1 MRFATN
7 LPFAVLLTAGLWLGC
22 VFSGF
27 GQDISATASTRT
39 ATPAVTPAQPTQKV
53 INSKPDWN
61 DLTAAQKQALSPL
74 SQLWPT
80 MTEAHK
86 RKWLVLSQNF
96 SQLPDTDKNTLQG
109 RMREWAALSAQQRAQ
124 ARLNFAD
131 AKQLPQDERRS
142 KWEAYQ
148 ALSPEE
154 KQKLA
159 AQKPIAK
166 VGAALAPKPVS
177 AEKLAVTPTATA
189 NKALPR
195 IASDQAAPAT
205 LLPNTVAAPSSVVPV
220 SAETE
225 NPTSEQ

>member
-1 MRFATN
+1 MRFTSS
-7 LPFAVLLTAGLWLGC
+7 LPSAVLLTAGLLLGC
-22 VFSGF
+22 ASMGF
-27 GQDISATASTRT
+27 AQSTSSTAAT
-39 ATPAVTPAQPTQKV
+39 TPATTAVAPARAPQKV
-53 INSKPDWN
+53 INTKPEWQE
-61 DLTAAQKQALSPL
+61 LTAAQKQALAPL
-74 SQLWPT
+74 TQLWPS

-86 RKWLVLSQNF
+86 RKWLALSQNF
-96 SQLPDTDKNTLQG
+96 AQLPDADKNTLQS
-109 RMREWAALSAQQRAQ
+109 RMREWAALSSQQRAQ

-159 AQKPIAK
+159 AQKPPAK

-177 AEKLAVTPTATA
+177 AEKLAAPPTASG

-195 IASDQAAPAT
+195 IASDQAARTT
-205 LLPNTVAAPSSVVPV
+205 LLPNTAAAPASVAPV

>member
-1 MRFATN
+1 MRLATS
-7 LPFAVLLTAGLWLGC
+7 LPRAVLLTAGLMLGC
-22 VFSGF
+22 ASMGF
-27 GQDISATASTRT
+27 AQTTTSTAATT
-39 ATPAVTPAQPTQKV
+39 AIAPSQAPQKV
-53 INSKPDWN
+53 INTKPEWQ

-74 SQLWPT
+74 TQLWPT

-86 RKWLVLSQNF
+86 RKWLALSQNF
-96 SQLPDTDKNTLQG
+96 AQLSNADKNTLQG
-109 RMREWAALSAQQRAQ
+109 RMREWAALSSQQRAQ

-131 AKQLPQDERRS
+131 AKQLPQDERRT

-148 ALSPEE
+148 ALSAEE

-177 AEKLAVTPTATA
+177 ADKLAMPPSATG

-195 IASDQAAPAT
+195 IASDQAAPTT
-205 LLPNTVAAPSSVVPV
+205 LLPNTAAAPASVAPV

>member
-1 MRFATN
+1 MRFAFN
-7 LPFAVLLTAGLWLGC
+7 LCSAVLLTAGFWLGNMSTSFAQSSPSTTTG
-22 VFSGF
+22 VSP
-27 GQDISATASTRT
+27 ATA
-39 ATPAVTPAQPTQKV
+39 QQKV
-53 INSKPDWN
+53 INTKPDWQELN
-61 DLTAAQKQALSPL
+61 AAQKQALAPL

-80 MTEAHK
+80 MTEGHK
-86 RKWLVLSQNF
+86 RKWLALSHNF
-96 SQLPDTDKNTLQG
+96 SQLPETDKNTLQG
-109 RMREWAALSAQQRAQ
+109 RMREWAALSSQQRAQ

-131 AKQLPQDERRS
+131 AKQLPQDERRN

-148 ALSPEE
+148 ALSAEE

-159 AQKPIAK
+159 AQKTTAK

-177 AEKLAVTPTATA
+177 AEKLAVTPAASA

-205 LLPNTVAAPSSVVPV
+205 LLPNTVAAPSTVVPV

>member
-1 MRFATN
+1 MRFASS
-7 LPFAVLLTAGLWLGC
+7 LPSAVLLTAGLLLGC
-22 VFSGF
+22 ASMGF
-27 GQDISATASTRT
+27 AQSTSTTAATTADAPART
-39 ATPAVTPAQPTQKV
+39 PQKV
-53 INSKPDWN
+53 INTKPEWQ
-61 DLTAAQKQALSPL
+61 DLTAAQKQALAPL
-74 SQLWPT
+74 TQLWPS

-86 RKWLVLSQNF
+86 RKWLALSQNF
-96 SQLPDTDKNTLQG
+96 AQLPEADKNTLQS
-109 RMREWAALSAQQRAQ
+109 RMREWAALSSQQRAQ

-159 AQKPIAK
+159 AQKPVAK

-177 AEKLAVTPTATA
+177 AEKLAAPPTASG

-195 IASDQAAPAT
+195 IASDQAARTT
-205 LLPNTVAAPSSVVPV
+205 LLPNTAAAPASVAPV

>member
-1 MRFATN
+1 MHLLRFFSG
-7 LPFAVLLTAGLWLGC
+7 LPCAVALTAGLLLGYAPC
-22 VFSGF
+22 GF
-27 GQDISATASTRT
+27 AQN
-39 ATPAVTPAQPTQKV
+39 TPAPGGASAAPNAKV
-53 INSKPDWN
+53 INTKPDWQA
-61 DLTAAQKQALSPL
+61 LSATQKQALSPL
-74 SQLWPT
+74 MQLWPT

-86 RKWLVLSQNF
+86 RKWLALSQNF
-96 SQLPDTDKNTLQG
+96 SQLPEADQNTLQG

-131 AKQLPQDERRS
+131 AKQLPQDERRT

-148 ALSPEE
+148 ALSAEE
-154 KQKLA
+154 KQKFA
-159 AQKPIAK
+159 AQKPTAK

-177 AEKLAVTPTATA
+177 ADKLAVPPSANS

-195 IASDQAAPAT
+195 IASDQAAPST
-205 LLPNTVAAPSSVVPV
+205 LLPNTASAPASVAPV

>member
-1 MRFATN
+1 MHTIRLATK

-27 GQDISATASTRT
+27 AQGASATAAS
-39 ATPAVTPAQPTQKV
+39 PAVAPAQPPQKV
-53 INSKPDWN
+53 INTKPDWKE
-61 DLTAAQKQALSPL
+61 LTATQKQALSPL

-86 RKWLVLSQNF
+86 RKWLALSQNF
-96 SQLPDTDKNTLQG
+96 SQLPDADKNTLQG

-159 AQKPIAK
+159 AQKPTAK
-166 VGAALAPKPVS
+166 VGAALSPKPVS

-205 LLPNTVAAPSSVVPV
+205 LLPNTAAAPSSVVPV

>member
-1 MRFATN
+1 MRFASS
-7 LPFAVLLTAGLWLGC
+7 LPSAVLLTAGLLLGC
-22 VFSGF
+22 ASMVFAQST
-27 GQDISATASTRT
+27 STTAAPT
-39 ATPAVTPAQPTQKV
+39 ADAPARAPQKV
-53 INSKPDWN
+53 INTKPEWQ
-61 DLTAAQKQALSPL
+61 DLTAAQKQALAPL
-74 SQLWPT
+74 TQLWPS

-86 RKWLVLSQNF
+86 RKWLALSQNF
-96 SQLPDTDKNTLQG
+96 AQLPEADKNTLQS
-109 RMREWAALSAQQRAQ
+109 RMREWAALSSQQRAQ

-159 AQKPIAK
+159 AQKPVAK

-177 AEKLAVTPTATA
+177 AEKLAAPPTASG

-195 IASDQAAPAT
+195 IASDQAARTT
-205 LLPNTVAAPSSVVPV
+205 LLPNTAAAPASVAPV

>member
-1 MRFATN
+1 MRRTTN
-7 LPFAVLLTAGLWLGC
+7 LPIAVVLTAGLWLGC

-27 GQDISATASTRT
+27 AQGTSTT
-39 ATPAVTPAQPTQKV
+39 TTTPAVTPAQPSQKV
-53 INSKPDWN
+53 INTKPDWQELN
-61 DLTAAQKQALSPL
+61 PAQKQALAPL

-86 RKWLVLSQNF
+86 RKWLALSQNF
-96 SQLPDTDKNTLQG
+96 SQLPDADKNTLQG

-154 KQKLA
+154 KQRLA
-159 AQKPIAK
+159 AQKPTAK
-166 VGAALAPKPVS
+166 VGAALSPKPVS
-177 AEKLAVTPTATA
+177 AEKLAVTPTASA

-195 IASDQAAPAT
+195 IASDQATPST
-205 LLPNTVAAPSSVVPV
+205 LLPNTAAAPSSVVPV

>member
-1 MRFATN
+1 
-7 LPFAVLLTAGLWLGC
+7 
-22 VFSGF
+22 
-27 GQDISATASTRT
+27 
-39 ATPAVTPAQPTQKV
+39 
-53 INSKPDWN
+53 
-61 DLTAAQKQALSPL
+61 
-74 SQLWPT
+74 

-86 RKWLVLSQNF
+86 RKWLALSQNF
-96 SQLPDTDKNTLQG
+96 AQLPEADKNTLQS
-109 RMREWAALSAQQRAQ
+109 RMREWAALSSQQRAQ

-131 AKQLPQDERRS
+131 AKQMPQDERRS

-159 AQKPIAK
+159 AQKPVAK

-177 AEKLAVTPTATA
+177 AEKLAVPPTASG

-195 IASDQAAPAT
+195 IASDQAARTT
-205 LLPNTVAAPSSVVPV
+205 LLPNTAAAPASVAPV

>member
-1 MRFATN
+1 MHPMRFATS
-7 LPFAVLLTAGLWLGC
+7 LPSAVLLTAGLLLGC
-22 VFSGF
+22 ASIGF
-27 GQDISATASTRT
+27 AQSTSSTAATTAVAHASA
-39 ATPAVTPAQPTQKV
+39 PQKV
-53 INSKPDWN
+53 INTKPEWQE
-61 DLTAAQKQALSPL
+61 LTAAQKQALAPL
-74 SQLWPT
+74 TQLWPS

-86 RKWLVLSQNF
+86 RKWLALSQNF
-96 SQLPDTDKNTLQG
+96 AQLPEVDKNTLQS
-109 RMREWAALSAQQRAQ
+109 RMREWAALSSQQRAQ

-131 AKQLPQDERRS
+131 AKQMPQDERRS

-159 AQKPIAK
+159 AQKPVAK

-177 AEKLAVTPTATA
+177 AEKLAVPPTASG

-195 IASDQAAPAT
+195 IASDQAARTT
-205 LLPNTVAAPSSVVPV
+205 LLPNTAAAPASVAPV

>member
-1 MRFATN
+1 MHAMRIATG
-7 LPFAVLLTAGLWLGC
+7 LPHAVLLTAGLLLGNA
-22 VFSGF
+22 SIGNA
-27 GQDISATASTRT
+27 QNTPISTASPSV
-39 ATPAVTPAQPTQKV
+39 APNHSPQK
-53 INSKPDWN
+53 ITNTKPDWN
-61 DLTAAQKQALSPL
+61 DLSASQKQALSPL
-74 SQLWPT
+74 SQLWPS

-86 RKWLVLSQNF
+86 RKWLALSQNF
-96 SQLPDTDKNTLQG
+96 AQLPEADKNTLQG
-109 RMREWAALSAQQRAQ
+109 RMREWAALTSQQRAQ

-177 AEKLAVTPTATA
+177 ADKLAVPPTASG

-195 IASDQAAPAT
+195 IASDQAARTT
-205 LLPNTVAAPSSVVPV
+205 LLPNTAAAPTSVAPV
-220 SAETE
+220 SADTE
-225 NPTSEQ
+225 NTTSEQ

>member
-1 MRFATN
+1 MHTIRLATK
-7 LPFAVLLTAGLWLGC
+7 LPFTVLLTAGLWLAC

-27 GQDISATASTRT
+27 AQGASGTA
-39 ATPAVTPAQPTQKV
+39 AGPGVAPAQTPQKV
-53 INSKPDWN
+53 INTKPDWKE
-61 DLTAAQKQALSPL
+61 LTAAQKQALSPL
-74 SQLWPT
+74 AQLWPT

-86 RKWLVLSQNF
+86 RKWLALSQNF
-96 SQLPDTDKNTLQG
+96 SQLPDADKNTLQG
-109 RMREWAALSAQQRAQ
+109 RMREWAALSSQQRAQ

-159 AQKPIAK
+159 AQKPTAK

-195 IASDQAAPAT
+195 IASDQAAPTT
-205 LLPNTVAAPSSVVPV
+205 LLPNTVAAPSSVLPV
-220 SAETE
+220 SSETE
-225 NPTSEQ
+225 NPTTEQ

>member
-1 MRFATN
+1 MRPATN
-7 LPFAVLLTAGLWLGC
+7 LPSAVLLTAGLWLGC

-27 GQDISATASTRT
+27 AQGASTT
-39 ATPAVTPAQPTQKV
+39 AASPAVAPQPPQKV
-53 INSKPDWN
+53 INTKPDWKE
-61 DLTAAQKQALSPL
+61 LTAAQKQALSPL
-74 SQLWPT
+74 SQLWPS

-86 RKWLVLSQNF
+86 RKWLALSQNF
-96 SQLPDTDKNTLQG
+96 SQLPDADKNTLQG

-159 AQKPIAK
+159 AQKPTAK

-177 AEKLAVTPTATA
+177 AEKLAMTPTATA

-205 LLPNTVAAPSSVVPV
+205 LLPNTVAAPSVVLPT
-220 SAETE
+220 SSETE
-225 NPTSEQ
+225 NTTSEQ

>member
-1 MRFATN
+1 MRPATN
-7 LPFAVLLTAGLWLGC
+7 LPSAVLLTAGLWLGC

-27 GQDISATASTRT
+27 AQGASTT
-39 ATPAVTPAQPTQKV
+39 AASPAVAPQPPQKV
-53 INSKPDWN
+53 INTKPDWKE
-61 DLTAAQKQALSPL
+61 LTAAQKQALSPL
-74 SQLWPT
+74 SQLWPS

-86 RKWLVLSQNF
+86 RKWLALSQNF
-96 SQLPDTDKNTLQG
+96 SQLPDADKNTLQG

-159 AQKPIAK
+159 AQKPTAK

-177 AEKLAVTPTATA
+177 AEKLAMTPTATA

-205 LLPNTVAAPSSVVPV
+205 LLPNTVAAPSVVLPA
-220 SAETE
+220 SSETE
-225 NPTSEQ
+225 NTTSEQ

>member
-1 MRFATN
+1 MRLATS
-7 LPFAVLLTAGLWLGC
+7 LPSAVLLTAGLMLGC
-22 VFSGF
+22 ASMGF
-27 GQDISATASTRT
+27 AQTTTSTAATT
-39 ATPAVTPAQPTQKV
+39 AIAPSQAPQKV
-53 INSKPDWN
+53 INTKPEWQ

-74 SQLWPT
+74 TQLWPS

-86 RKWLVLSQNF
+86 RKWLALSQNF
-96 SQLPDTDKNTLQG
+96 AQLPDADKNTLQG
-109 RMREWAALSAQQRAQ
+109 RMREWAALSSQQRAQ

-131 AKQLPQDERRS
+131 AKQLPQDERRT

-148 ALSPEE
+148 ALSAEE

-177 AEKLAVTPTATA
+177 ADKLAMPPSATG

-195 IASDQAAPAT
+195 IASDQAAPTT
-205 LLPNTVAAPSSVVPV
+205 LLPNTAAAPASVAPV

>member
-1 MRFATN
+1 MRLATS
-7 LPFAVLLTAGLWLGC
+7 LPSAVLLTAWLMLGC
-22 VFSGF
+22 ASMGF
-27 GQDISATASTRT
+27 AQTTTSTAATT
-39 ATPAVTPAQPTQKV
+39 AIAPSQAPQKV
-53 INSKPDWN
+53 INTKPEWQ

-74 SQLWPT
+74 TQLWPS

-86 RKWLVLSQNF
+86 RKWLALSQNF
-96 SQLPDTDKNTLQG
+96 AQLSDADKNTLQG
-109 RMREWAALSAQQRAQ
+109 RMREWAALSSQQRAQ

-131 AKQLPQDERRS
+131 AKQLPQDERRT

-148 ALSPEE
+148 ALSAEE

-177 AEKLAVTPTATA
+177 ADKLAMPPSATG

-195 IASDQAAPAT
+195 IASDQAAPTT
-205 LLPNTVAAPSSVVPV
+205 LLPNTAAAPASVAPV

>member
-1 MRFATN
+1 MRPATK

-27 GQDISATASTRT
+27 AQGASTT
-39 ATPAVTPAQPTQKV
+39 AASPAVAPQPPQKV
-53 INSKPDWN
+53 INTKPDWKE
-61 DLTAAQKQALSPL
+61 LTAAQKQALSPL
-74 SQLWPT
+74 SQLWPS

-86 RKWLVLSQNF
+86 RKWLALSQNF
-96 SQLPDTDKNTLQG
+96 SQLPDADKNTLQG

-159 AQKPIAK
+159 AQKPTAK

-205 LLPNTVAAPSSVVPV
+205 LLPNTVAAPSVVLPA
-220 SAETE
+220 SSETE
-225 NPTSEQ
+225 NTTSEQ

>member
-1 MRFATN
+1 
-7 LPFAVLLTAGLWLGC
+7 
-22 VFSGF
+22 
-27 GQDISATASTRT
+27 
-39 ATPAVTPAQPTQKV
+39 
-53 INSKPDWN
+53 
-61 DLTAAQKQALSPL
+61 
-74 SQLWPT
+74 
-80 MTEAHK
+80 
-86 RKWLVLSQNF
+86 
-96 SQLPDTDKNTLQG
+96 
-109 RMREWAALSAQQRAQ
+109 MREWAALSSQQRAQ

-131 AKQLPQDERRS
+131 AKQLPQDERRT

-148 ALSPEE
+148 ALSAEE

-177 AEKLAVTPTATA
+177 ADKLAMPPSATG

-195 IASDQAAPAT
+195 IASDQAAPTT
-205 LLPNTVAAPSSVVPV
+205 LLPNTVAAPASVAPV

>member
-1 MRFATN
+1 MRFASS
-7 LPFAVLLTAGLWLGC
+7 LPSAVLLTAGLLLGC
-22 VFSGF
+22 ASMGF
-27 GQDISATASTRT
+27 AQSTSTTAAPT
-39 ATPAVTPAQPTQKV
+39 ADAPARAPQKV
-53 INSKPDWN
+53 INTKPEWQ
-61 DLTAAQKQALSPL
+61 DLTAAQKQALAPL
-74 SQLWPT
+74 TKLWPS

-86 RKWLVLSQNF
+86 RKWLALSQNF
-96 SQLPDTDKNTLQG
+96 AQLPEADKNTLQS
-109 RMREWAALSAQQRAQ
+109 RMREWAALSSQQRAQ

-159 AQKPIAK
+159 AQKPVAK

-177 AEKLAVTPTATA
+177 AEKLAAPPTASG

-195 IASDQAAPAT
+195 IASDQAARTT
-205 LLPNTVAAPSSVVPV
+205 LLPNTAAAPASVAPV

>member
-1 MRFATN
+1 MHLLRFFSG
-7 LPFAVLLTAGLWLGC
+7 LPCAVFLTAGLLLGYAPLGLTQNMP
-22 VFSGF
+22 VLG
-27 GQDISATASTRT
+27 GASV
-39 ATPAVTPAQPTQKV
+39 APNAKV
-53 INSKPDWN
+53 INTKPDWQS
-61 DLTAAQKQALSPL
+61 LSATQKLALLPL
-74 SQLWPT
+74 MQLWPT

-86 RKWLVLSQNF
+86 RKWLALSQNF
-96 SQLPDTDKNTLQG
+96 SQLPEADQNILQG

-131 AKQLPQDERRS
+131 AKQLPQDERRT

-148 ALSPEE
+148 ALSAEE

-159 AQKPIAK
+159 AQKPTAK

-177 AEKLAVTPTATA
+177 ADRLAIPPTATS

-195 IASDQAAPAT
+195 IASDQAAPST
-205 LLPNTVAAPSSVVPV
+205 LLPNTASAPASVAPV

>member
-1 MRFATN
+1 MRRTTN
-7 LPFAVLLTAGLWLGC
+7 LPIAVVLTAGLWLGC

-27 GQDISATASTRT
+27 AQGTSTT
-39 ATPAVTPAQPTQKV
+39 TTTPAVTPAQPSQKV
-53 INSKPDWN
+53 INTKPDWQELN
-61 DLTAAQKQALSPL
+61 PAQKQALAPL

-86 RKWLVLSQNF
+86 RKWLALSQNF
-96 SQLPDTDKNTLQG
+96 SQLPDADKNTLQG

-154 KQKLA
+154 KQRLA
-159 AQKPIAK
+159 AQKPTAK
-166 VGAALAPKPVS
+166 VGAALSPKPVS
-177 AEKLAVTPTATA
+177 AEKLAVTPTASA

-195 IASDQAAPAT
+195 IASDQATPTT
-205 LLPNTVAAPSSVVPV
+205 LLPNPAAAPSSVVPV

>member
-1 MRFATN
+1 MHPMRFASS
-7 LPFAVLLTAGLWLGC
+7 LPSAVLLTAGLLLGC
-22 VFSGF
+22 ASMGF
-27 GQDISATASTRT
+27 AQSTSTTAAPT
-39 ATPAVTPAQPTQKV
+39 ADAPARAPQKV
-53 INSKPDWN
+53 INTKPEWQ
-61 DLTAAQKQALSPL
+61 DLTAAQKQALAPL
-74 SQLWPT
+74 TKLWPS

-86 RKWLVLSQNF
+86 RKWLALSQNF
-96 SQLPDTDKNTLQG
+96 AQLPEADKNTLQS
-109 RMREWAALSAQQRAQ
+109 RMREWAALSSQQRAQ

-159 AQKPIAK
+159 AQKPVAK

-177 AEKLAVTPTATA
+177 AEKLAAPPTASG

-195 IASDQAAPAT
+195 IASDQAARTT
-205 LLPNTVAAPSSVVPV
+205 LLPNTAAAPASVAPV

>member
-1 MRFATN
+1 MRPTSK

-27 GQDISATASTRT
+27 AQGASTT
-39 ATPAVTPAQPTQKV
+39 AASPAVAPQPPQKV
-53 INSKPDWN
+53 INTKPDWKE
-61 DLTAAQKQALSPL
+61 LTAAQKQALSPL
-74 SQLWPT
+74 SQLWPS

-86 RKWLVLSQNF
+86 RKWLALSQNF
-96 SQLPDTDKNTLQG
+96 SQLPDADKNTLQG

-159 AQKPIAK
+159 AQKPTAK

-205 LLPNTVAAPSSVVPV
+205 LLPNTVAAPSVVLPA
-220 SAETE
+220 SSETE
-225 NPTSEQ
+225 NTTSEQ

>member
-1 MRFATN
+1 MHTMRRTTN
-7 LPFAVLLTAGLWLGC
+7 LPIAVVLTAGLWLGC

-27 GQDISATASTRT
+27 AQGTSTT
-39 ATPAVTPAQPTQKV
+39 TTTPAVTPAQPSQKV
-53 INSKPDWN
+53 INTKPDWQELN
-61 DLTAAQKQALSPL
+61 PAQKQALAPL

-86 RKWLVLSQNF
+86 RKWLALSQNF
-96 SQLPDTDKNTLQG
+96 SQLPDADKNTLQG

-154 KQKLA
+154 KQRLA
-159 AQKPIAK
+159 AQKPTAK
-166 VGAALAPKPVS
+166 VGAALSPKPVS
-177 AEKLAVTPTATA
+177 AEKLAVTPTASA

-195 IASDQAAPAT
+195 IASDQATPST
-205 LLPNTVAAPSSVVPV
+205 LLPNTAAAPSSVVPV

>member
-1 MRFATN
+1 MRFASS
-7 LPFAVLLTAGLWLGC
+7 LPSAVLLTAGLLLGC
-22 VFSGF
+22 ASMGF
-27 GQDISATASTRT
+27 AQSTSTTAAPT
-39 ATPAVTPAQPTQKV
+39 ADAPARAPQKV
-53 INSKPDWN
+53 INTKPEWQ
-61 DLTAAQKQALSPL
+61 DLTAAQKQALAPL
-74 SQLWPT
+74 TQLWPS

-86 RKWLVLSQNF
+86 RKWLALSQNF
-96 SQLPDTDKNTLQG
+96 AQLPEADKNTLQS
-109 RMREWAALSAQQRAQ
+109 RMREWAALSSQQRAQ

-159 AQKPIAK
+159 AQKPVAK

-177 AEKLAVTPTATA
+177 AEKLAAPPTASG

-195 IASDQAAPAT
+195 IASDQAARTT
-205 LLPNTVAAPSSVVPV
+205 LLPNTAAAPASVAPV
-220 SAETE
+220 SADTE

>member
-1 MRFATN
+1 MRPATKKSY
-7 LPFAVLLTAGLWLGC
+7 AVLLTAGLWLGC

-27 GQDISATASTRT
+27 AQGGSATA
-39 ATPAVTPAQPTQKV
+39 AGPGVAPAQAPQKV
-53 INSKPDWN
+53 INTKPDWKE
-61 DLTAAQKQALSPL
+61 LTAAQTQALSPL
-74 SQLWPT
+74 AQLWPT

-86 RKWLVLSQNF
+86 RKWLALSQNF
-96 SQLPDTDKNTLQG
+96 SQLPDADKNTLQG
-109 RMREWAALSAQQRAQ
+109 RMREWAALSSQQRAQ

-159 AQKPIAK
+159 AQKPTAK

-195 IASDQAAPAT
+195 IASDQAAPTT
-205 LLPNTVAAPSSVVPV
+205 LLPNTVAAPSSVLPV
-220 SAETE
+220 SSETE
-225 NPTSEQ
+225 NPTTEQ

>member
-1 MRFATN
+1 MRLATS
-7 LPFAVLLTAGLWLGC
+7 LPSAVLLSAGLMLGYT
-22 VFSGF
+22 SMGF
-27 GQDISATASTRT
+27 AQTTASTAATT
-39 ATPAVTPAQPTQKV
+39 AIGPSHPPQKV
-53 INSKPDWN
+53 INTKPEWQ

-74 SQLWPT
+74 TQLWPT
-80 MTEAHK
+80 MTEPHK
-86 RKWLVLSQNF
+86 RKWLALSQNF
-96 SQLPDTDKNTLQG
+96 AQLPDADKNTLQG
-109 RMREWAALSAQQRAQ
+109 RMREWAALSSQQRAQ

-131 AKQLPQDERRS
+131 AKQLPQDERRT

-148 ALSPEE
+148 ALSAEE

-177 AEKLAVTPTATA
+177 ADKLAAPPTASG

-195 IASDQAAPAT
+195 IASDQAAPTT
-205 LLPNTVAAPSSVVPV
+205 LLPNTAAAPASVAPV